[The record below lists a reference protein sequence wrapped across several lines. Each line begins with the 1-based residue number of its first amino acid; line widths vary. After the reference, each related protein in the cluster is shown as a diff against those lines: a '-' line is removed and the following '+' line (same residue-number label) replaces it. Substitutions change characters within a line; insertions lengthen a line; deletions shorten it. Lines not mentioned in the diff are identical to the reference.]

1 MATEGETSE
10 QVTGTDPI
18 ETSTEPK
25 TFTYTQE
32 QLNAIIESRLNRER
46 AKLEKE
52 RHDAEAE
59 RAEAERIAKLEGE
72 ERIKAEYEGKLSKAT
87 KERDDITKQLRLTE
101 ARSELASAGLDQAL
115 AERIVGKTLEE
126 TKANVDAI
134 KQAVEAEATKRVNA
148 QAAKGNPGNPT
159 GSGSGSTSV
168 LDIMMRGAGLK

>member
-18 ETSTEPK
+18 ETSAEPK

-32 QLNAIIESRLNRER
+32 QLNTIIETRLNRER

-72 ERIKAEYEGKLSKAT
+72 ERIKAEYETKLSKAT
-87 KERDDITKQLRLTE
+87 KERCTFFNQIESSQYRNLTLNTI
-101 ARSELASAGLDQAL
+101 SY
-115 AERIVGKTLEE
+115 
-126 TKANVDAI
+126 
-134 KQAVEAEATKRVNA
+134 
-148 QAAKGNPGNPT
+148 
-159 GSGSGSTSV
+159 
-168 LDIMMRGAGLK
+168 